1 MAIIKPNNNTI
12 SAITSLPAG
21 VGGKVLQVVSTAK
34 TDSFST
40 TSSSFTDVTGM
51 SVSITPSST
60 SNKILIHCRFSTIND
75 TGSRVNAFNLVRGST
90 AIAQPSSSTFQSSVL
105 TISSS
110 TFDNADYSPVA
121 LHHLDSP
128 SSTSAITYKLQMRT
142 NDGSTAR
149 IGNRSDGIMSNS
161 SDITVMEIAG

>member
-1 MAIIKPNNNTI
+1 MAITKLI
-12 SAITSLPAG
+12 ADSLGTG

-60 SNKILIHCRFSTIND
+60 SSKILIHCRFSTIND
-75 TGSRVNAFNLVRGST
+75 LGSRVNAFNLVRDST
-90 AIAQPSSSTFQSSVL
+90 AIAQPDSSSWQSSVL

-121 LHHLDSP
+121 LHYLDSP
-128 SSTSAITYKLQMRT
+128 STTSAITYKLQCKT
-142 NDGSTAR
+142 NGDSSLR
-149 IGNRSDGIMSNS
+149 IGNRSDGVMSNS